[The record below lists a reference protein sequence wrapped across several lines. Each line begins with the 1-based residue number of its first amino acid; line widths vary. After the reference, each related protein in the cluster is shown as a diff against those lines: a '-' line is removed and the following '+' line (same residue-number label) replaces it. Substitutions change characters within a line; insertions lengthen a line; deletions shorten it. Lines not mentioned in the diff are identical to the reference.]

1 MTMGAML
8 RVKAAGHPDKTVL
21 FTPGAKV
28 TYAQLDNSA
37 TRLARWLL
45 HQGLRPGDRIAIH
58 WHNSLEAAQLY
69 FAAFLSGIIAV
80 PVNLRLKVP
89 EIAYVFQ
96 NSGAALCFSAPA
108 LAPMAESAAALC
120 PSMRTVVSAIPGE
133 APDAALPEI
142 DPGQTAVIM
151 YTSGTTA
158 RPKGVECS
166 HGAFLE
172 CCRYMQTELVGR
184 GEIGLC
190 TTPMM
195 HVAALAMVVATVYCG
210 AAIVLLPGFDP
221 AAILDAIERYRCTY
235 TVSLPALLQF
245 IVEEQ
250 SRKPRDVRSLD
261 TVLVGGDAVPHSLQ
275 SRFQE
280 LFGIPLQEFYG
291 MTEGGFIAVNPK
303 HSIREGSM
311 GIPLSIVQVRIV
323 DPAGRDVPEGETGEV
338 VLRSPIACRRYWND
352 PETTADLLR
361 DGWVHTGDLAR
372 RDAEGHLW
380 FQGRAKQIIVRAG
393 SNISPQEVEA
403 AIYQHPA
410 VREAGV
416 VGRPDPV
423 YGEVVVAF
431 VALRRTE
438 AAGDEQEIR
447 EFTRERLADYKTPER
462 ILFLPELPK
471 GLTGKVDRR
480 ALKEMLLAR
489 SSGAAG

>member
-1 MTMGAML
+1 MTMGEML
-8 RVKAAGHPDKTVL
+8 RAKAAGHPDKTVL
-21 FTPGAKV
+21 FAPGAEV

-37 TRLARWLL
+37 TRLARWFL
-45 HQGLRPGDRIAIH
+45 HQGLRPGDRVAIH
-58 WHNSLEAAQLY
+58 WHNSVEAAQLY
-69 FAAFLSGIIAV
+69 FAAFLSGVIAV

-96 NSGAALCFSAPA
+96 NSGTALCFSAPA
-108 LAPMAESAAALC
+108 LAPLAEAAAALC
-120 PSMRTVVSAIPGE
+120 PCLRSVESAIPGE
-133 APDAALPEI
+133 APDVVLPAI
-142 DPGQTAVIM
+142 DGGQTAVIM

-172 CCRYMQTELVGR
+172 CCRCMQAELVSG
-184 GEIGLC
+184 GLGLC

-195 HVAALAMVVATVYCG
+195 HIAALAMVVASIYCG

-221 AAILDAIERYRCTY
+221 GAILDAIERYRCTY

-250 SRKPRDVRSLD
+250 ARKPRDVRSLD
-261 TVLVGGDAVPHSLQ
+261 TVLVGGDSVPHSLQ

-291 MTEGGFIAVNPK
+291 MTEGGFIAVNPR

-323 DPAGRDVPEGETGEV
+323 DPAGRDVPEGEPGEV

-361 DGWVHTGDLAR
+361 DGWLHTGDLAR

-416 VGRPDPV
+416 VGLPDPV
-423 YGEVVVAF
+423 YGEAVVAF
-431 VALRRTE
+431 VALRR
-438 AAGDEQEIR
+438 AASAGDELEIR

-462 ILFLPELPK
+462 ILFLSELPK

-489 SSGAAG
+489 SRAAGG